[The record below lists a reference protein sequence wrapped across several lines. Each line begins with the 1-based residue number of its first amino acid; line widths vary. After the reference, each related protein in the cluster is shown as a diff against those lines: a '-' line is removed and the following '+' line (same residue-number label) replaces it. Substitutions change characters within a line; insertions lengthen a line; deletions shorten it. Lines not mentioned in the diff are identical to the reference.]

1 MSDTKAFVC
10 FPQDMSTVMSSAMDT
25 AIRYESG
32 KRMNEIDFWKDLHN
46 ANTGEYSEGYDD
58 GFWDAFSMI
67 TSVDY
72 GKERFFLQDDGRVYD
87 REIGDYYENNAVA
100 LGKYLEEIAGR
111 YEC

>member
-10 FPQDMSTVMSSAMDT
+10 FPQDMSTVMSSSMDT
-25 AIRYESG
+25 AIRYDRGSQMIDVG
-32 KRMNEIDFWKDLHN
+32 KQLQEANEEGWC
-46 ANTGEYSEGYDD
+46 EGYHD
-58 GFWDAFSMI
+58 GFWEVFSMI

-87 REIGDYYENNAVA
+87 REIGDYYRNKAEA

-111 YEC
+111 NEC